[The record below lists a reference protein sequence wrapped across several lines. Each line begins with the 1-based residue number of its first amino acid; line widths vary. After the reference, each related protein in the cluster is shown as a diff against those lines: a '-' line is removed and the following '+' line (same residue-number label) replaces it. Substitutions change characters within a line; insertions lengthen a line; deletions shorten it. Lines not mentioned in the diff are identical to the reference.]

1 MKPSGKKCARY
12 GCRKSA
18 KSKFCSSECR
28 VRYHNDRRQPAEK
41 VRIRCAGCEKD
52 FLGRPDQKTCS
63 NTCRSRLFRRHN
75 AAQRAQSSIE
85 MEWRASA
92 PYSPTALRD
101 RMSQQ
106 LMEQGV
112 EYSWLPASRA
122 KPVRVRRSQS
132 NEDQLPLDFDAA
144 ES

>member
-1 MKPSGKKCARY
+1 MRPTGKRCARY

-28 VRYHNDRRQPAEK
+28 IRYHNDRRLPAQK
-41 VRIRCAGCEKD
+41 VKIRCAGCDSE

-63 NTCRSRLFRRHN
+63 NTCRSRLFRR
-75 AAQRAQSSIE
+75 QRWEQGQTQPQ
-85 MEWRASA
+85 MEWRAST
-92 PYSPTALRD
+92 PYSPTELRD

-106 LMEQGV
+106 LLEEGV
-112 EYSWLPASRA
+112 EYSWLPAARA

-132 NEDQLPLDFDAA
+132 HEDQLPLDFDANQ
-144 ES
+144 S